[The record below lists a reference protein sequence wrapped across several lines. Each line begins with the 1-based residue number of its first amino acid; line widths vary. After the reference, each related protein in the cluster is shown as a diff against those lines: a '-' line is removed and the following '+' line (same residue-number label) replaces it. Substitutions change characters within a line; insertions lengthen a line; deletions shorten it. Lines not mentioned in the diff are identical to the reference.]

1 MEIFEQF
8 GITQRMLE
16 AGVLFSI
23 AAVVCAIFW
32 RYLAIGGGV
41 LFVVFVMANHP
52 STAKPVGD
60 KEVPAAESLWQKQ
73 FMEDCMTVSMN
84 SKSQCESI
92 WLEKKDEI
100 EKE

>member
-1 MEIFEQF
+1 MDIFEQF

-16 AGVLFSI
+16 AGVLFII
-23 AAVVCAIFW
+23 AATVCAIFW

-41 LFVVFVMANHP
+41 LFVAFIFANHA
-52 STAKPVGD
+52 STAKSIVD

-73 FMEDCMTVSMN
+73 FMEDCMSVSMN

>member
-16 AGVLFSI
+16 AGVLFAI
-23 AAVVCAIFW
+23 AATVCAIFW

-41 LFVVFVMANHP
+41 LFIVFVFANHP
-52 STAKPVGD
+52 STAKSITD
-60 KEVPAAESLWQKQ
+60 KEPLTSESVWQKQ
-73 FMEDCMTVSMN
+73 FMEDCMSVSMN